1 MKSLFLIILN
11 IVCWN
16 ISMAQTY
23 IKMTEELESYAIPD
37 SVFMKS
43 DLKYLKIQGMD
54 CDTGDSLGCWVIKEI
69 PTKIALLTQL
79 EVLSLNWNAIK
90 TIPKELAHLKRLKS
104 LDLSDNLT
112 LTDIDNIALL
122 TSLEELS
129 LYGCGL
135 KQLPKGI
142 TTLKNLKVLGLTG
155 NNLKTEDIQNL
166 KKQLSHCSIIWE
178 W

>member
-1 MKSLFLIILN
+1 MKPLFLIVLN
-11 IVCWN
+11 IVYWN

-23 IKMTEELESYAIPD
+23 IKTTEELESSTIPD

-43 DLKYLKIQGMD
+43 DLKCLKIQGMD

-69 PTKIALLTQL
+69 PAKIALLTQL
-79 EVLSLNWNAIK
+79 EVLGLNWNAIK
-90 TIPKELAHLKRLKS
+90 IIPKDLIHLKQLKS

-112 LTDIDNIALL
+112 LTDIDNITLL

-142 TTLKNLKVLGLTG
+142 TALKNLKILGLTG
-155 NNLKTEDIQNL
+155 NNLKIEDIQNL
-166 KKQLSHCSIIWE
+166 KKQLPHCSIIWE